1 MIITAKVFVL
11 PVFPH
16 YRGPWYS
23 WWGLFICKP
32 RCLAFSWQTECSDT
46 LLRSHNVLHAVS
58 VHEEEMM
65 FAYGRWGNQTD
76 GTEWSCL

>member
-23 WWGLFICKP
+23 WWGLFICKLLSFF
-32 RCLAFSWQTECSDT
+32 LADWVFGHIVTITQCAARGLCAWGRDDVCIWA
-46 LLRSHNVLHAVS
+46 LRKSNRWNGMVL
-58 VHEEEMM
+58 
-65 FAYGRWGNQTD
+65 F
-76 GTEWSCL
+76 